1 MSYFLYIFFSLLPS
15 VIWLCFYLKK
25 DSHPE
30 PKMMIIKIFVYGM
43 LIAPIVALSQ
53 LTISWLLHPV
63 ASWREI
69 LSNFDYGNIIGFVN
83 LILIAPLTEEYF
95 KYFIVKK
102 KALSSQNFDEPTD
115 IMVYFIVA
123 ALGFAAIENLLVF
136 SSLINDSTSAILNSV
151 VLRFIG
157 ATFIHA
163 LASATFGY
171 FVALSF
177 SNTQKRKQYFYTGFS
192 LAILSHASY
201 NYLIYLIWNLITNET
216 LIFVAEIILIL
227 FLTLLATF
235 VGWQF
240 QTLRK
245 KISICKLQDDVK

>member
-1 MSYFLYIFFSLLPS
+1 
-15 VIWLCFYLKK
+15 
-25 DSHPE
+25 
-30 PKMMIIKIFVYGM
+30 M

-53 LTISWLLHPV
+53 LAISWLIHPV

-69 LSNFDYGNIIGFVN
+69 FNNFNYGNSIGFIN

-102 KALSSQNFDEPTD
+102 KVLPNKNFDEPTD

-136 SSLINDSTSAILNSV
+136 SGLINDSISTILSSV
-151 VLRFIG
+151 TLRFIG

-171 FVALSF
+171 FVALSL
-177 SNTQKRKQYFYTGFS
+177 SNTQKRKQYFYKGFF
-192 LAILSHASY
+192 LAILFHAGY
-201 NYLIYLIWNLITNET
+201 NYFVYLIWNSITSEK
-216 LIFVAEIILIL
+216 LIFVAEIALIL

-245 KISICKLQDDVK
+245 KTSICKL